1 MERQGR
7 LRRRWIFKPT
17 GTGSGAQG
25 VMLFWDD
32 TLQAYVPT
40 ETDECIWD
48 DTNKWLQ
55 PAAMQVQN
63 ASGDIIFHVDD
74 DELYF
79 TVPTVIPIEAGMPMG
94 LLMAITYAAP

>member
-17 GTGSGAQG
+17 GTGADAQG
-25 VMLFWDD
+25 VMLFWDE

-40 ETDECIWD
+40 DIDELFWD
-48 DTNKWLQ
+48 DTNKTLT
-55 PAAMQVQN
+55 PVAMTTFN
-63 ASGDIIFHVDD
+63 TSGDIVFHLDD
-74 DELYF
+74 DEMYF

-94 LLMAITYAAP
+94 LLLGLTYAAP